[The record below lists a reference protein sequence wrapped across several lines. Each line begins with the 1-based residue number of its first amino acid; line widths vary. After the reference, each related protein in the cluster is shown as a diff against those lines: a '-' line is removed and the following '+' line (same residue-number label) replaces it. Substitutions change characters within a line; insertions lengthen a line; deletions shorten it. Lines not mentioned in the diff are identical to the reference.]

1 MRISDWSS
9 DVCSSDLAKHFGVME
24 HIRFKTRVT
33 RIEPKDGIWLVTLDD
48 GAQKRFRSV
57 LVANGHLWDPRTAQ
71 FDGHF
76 DGDRKSGV
84 EGKSVSVRVDLG
96 GRRIIQKKK
105 KQRALTKTGQ

>member
-76 DGDRKSGV
+76 DGEQLHSHHYKTSDQFKDKNVLIVGIDNSAV
-84 EGKSVSVRVDLG
+84 DIAVYVRS
-96 GRRIIQKKK
+96 
-105 KQRALTKTGQ
+105 